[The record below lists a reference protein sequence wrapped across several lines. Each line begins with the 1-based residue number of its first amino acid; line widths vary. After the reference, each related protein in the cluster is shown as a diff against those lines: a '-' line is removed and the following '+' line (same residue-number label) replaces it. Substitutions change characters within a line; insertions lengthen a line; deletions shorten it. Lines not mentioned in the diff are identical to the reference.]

1 MSDQNVDDK
10 LAFPILGDVAN
21 DNAIDKFSQFADSLK
36 DVSPDVAKNA
46 IEQIPEFVPTML
58 SMTNGLHDM
67 LTYLLKQ
74 NAESTKNV
82 YDACNDT
89 LDSLRKMLSNENL
102 KFEEKKWVIEKES
115 EIIGRMKEI
124 NSENKNFWLNIAQ
137 YAGAV
142 AVAVTGILVK
152 NMKKETLLDKIMK
165 FFHR

>member
-1 MSDQNVDDK
+1 MSDKDINNMPDV
-10 LAFPILGDVAN
+10 PTLGDLAN

-58 SMTNGLHDM
+58 SMTNGLHGM
-67 LTYLLKQ
+67 RTYLLKQ

>member
-1 MSDQNVDDK
+1 MSDKDINNMPDV
-10 LAFPILGDVAN
+10 PTLGDLAN
-21 DNAIDKFSQFADSLK
+21 DNAIDTFSQFVDSLDK
-36 DVSPDVAKNA
+36 LPSDVAKKA

-58 SMTNGLHDM
+58 NMTNGLHDM
-67 LTYLLKQ
+67 LTHLLKQ

-115 EIIGRMKEI
+115 EIIGKMKEI

-137 YAGAV
+137 CAGAV
-142 AVAVTGILVK
+142 VVAVTGILIK

-165 FFHR
+165 IFHR

>member
-1 MSDQNVDDK
+1 MSDKDINNMPDV
-10 LAFPILGDVAN
+10 PTLGDLAN

-74 NAESTKNV
+74 NAERTKNV

>member
-1 MSDQNVDDK
+1 MSDKDINNMPDV
-10 LAFPILGDVAN
+10 PTLGDLAN

-102 KFEEKKWVIEKES
+102 KFEKKKWVIEKES

-124 NSENKNFWLNIAQ
+124 NLENKNFWLNIAQ

>member
-1 MSDQNVDDK
+1 MSDKDINNMPDV
-10 LAFPILGDVAN
+10 PTLGDLAN

-36 DVSPDVAKNA
+36 DVSTDVAKNA

-74 NAESTKNV
+74 NAERTKNV